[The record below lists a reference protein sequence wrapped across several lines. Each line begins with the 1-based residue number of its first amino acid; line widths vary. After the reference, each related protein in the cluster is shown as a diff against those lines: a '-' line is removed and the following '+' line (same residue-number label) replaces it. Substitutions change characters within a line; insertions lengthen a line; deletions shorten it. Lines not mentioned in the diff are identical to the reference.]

1 MKKKQRILLTNLSL
15 ILGLSQK
22 NQDDWTRA
30 IQLTKDTELEKN
42 VILYLKKVIKRGIS
56 LDIPCYI
63 TKCSIE
69 RIRKT
74 KFRNPEKFQSATVF
88 EIFDSK
94 SNLRNMGILQLVAP
108 LMKNSNAPNSSG
120 LTPIHWAAIHGF
132 LCIIKILSPFVM
144 NPNRKDGDGDTP
156 IHSAAMNGH
165 IEVIKFLT
173 LILRSHGALFY
184 LNVPNDNGDTPI
196 HSAAMNGHIEV
207 IKFLTS
213 ILPDGDLKFI
223 NVPNFQG
230 ETPLQLAKM
239 NGNTKIINFL
249 QNLEEK
255 MELEMLEIPLD

>member
-1 MKKKQRILLTNLSL
+1 MMTFRKACTTQFARTKAFQNEKKNRIQLTDLSL

-74 KFRNPEKFQSATVF
+74 KFRNPKKFQSATLF

-144 NPNRKDGDGDTP
+144 DP
-156 IHSAAMNGH
+156 
-165 IEVIKFLT
+165 
-173 LILRSHGALFY
+173 
-184 LNVPNDNGDTPI
+184 NVPDDDEDTPI

-213 ILPDGDLKFI
+213 IVPGKPFLHGDVKFI
-223 NVPNFQG
+223 NDRNCQG
-230 ETPLQLAKM
+230 ETPLQLAKL
-239 NGNTKIINFL
+239 NGNIEIVNFI
-249 QNLEEK
+249 QNFEEK
-255 MELEMLEIPLD
+255 MELEMPKKLRYHFRDYFSDSRAF